1 LFELKSKFFYQKTL
15 RLMAPIVLQQ
25 LITSGINFLDNLM
38 IGGFGESA
46 ISAAAFSNQFYNLFQ
61 FICMGIG

>member
-1 LFELKSKFFYQKTL
+1 MFELKNKSFYHKTL
-15 RLMAPIVLQQ
+15 LLMAPIVLQQ

-46 ISAAAFSNQFYNLFQ
+46 ISAAAIRSRVL
-61 FICMGIG
+61 